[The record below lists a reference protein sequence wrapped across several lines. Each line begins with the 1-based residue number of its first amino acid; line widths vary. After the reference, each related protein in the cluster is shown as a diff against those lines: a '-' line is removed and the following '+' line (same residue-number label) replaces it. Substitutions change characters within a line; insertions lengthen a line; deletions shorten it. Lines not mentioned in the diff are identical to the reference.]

1 MKDYV
6 SASTVSFVNDTPL
19 MDINYLEESSGG
31 PKLSL
36 AILPKS
42 EKIVLFQMDSRLH
55 MDNMENVLNL
65 AVKGCKDI
73 YTLQKRTIMEKA
85 EQAAQYISISQ

>member
-6 SASTVSFVNDTPL
+6 SATTVSFVNDTPL

-31 PKLSL
+31 PQLSL

-42 EKIVLFQMDSRLH
+42 EKVVLFQMDSRLH
-55 MDNMENVLNL
+55 MDNMEKVLNL

-73 YTLQKRTIMEKA
+73 YTLLKRTIHERA
-85 EQAAQYISISQ
+85 EEASQLINLSQ